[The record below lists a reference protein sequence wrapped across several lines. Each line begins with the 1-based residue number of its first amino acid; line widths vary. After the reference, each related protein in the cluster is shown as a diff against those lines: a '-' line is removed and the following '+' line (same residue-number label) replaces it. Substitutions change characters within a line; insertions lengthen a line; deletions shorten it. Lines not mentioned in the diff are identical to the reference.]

1 MSVFNYCELFC
12 KDLQDR
18 MSVIKFPFKY
28 KANMCL
34 TFKFKLYML
43 YYIEGVSYADFF
55 FYNNLLFFKYGRTLR
70 IQS

>member
-55 FYNNLLFFKYGRTLR
+55 L
-70 IQS
+70 Q